1 MKHDLPDPRGFP
13 RVSPESPTDLTGMFD
28 RFAKGVTRFAGSP
41 VMFGMAVLVVLIWAI
56 SGPFMGFSAT
66 WQLIINTGT
75 TIITF
80 LMVFLIQQNQN
91 KDSKAIHVKL
101 DELIVALKEANECL
115 LDVEELDE
123 RQLRKLERY
132 YSVAALKARNGDD
145 DGENGGGSGKAEN
158 KRIDT

>member
-1 MKHDLPDPRGFP
+1 MKNDRPHSESFP
-13 RVSPESPTDLTGMFD
+13 RVSPKEPTDLAGMFD
-28 RFAKGVTRFAGSP
+28 RFSKGVTRFAGSP
-41 VMFGMAVLVVLIWAI
+41 VMFGMAVLVVLIWAV
-56 SGPFMGFSAT
+56 SGPVMGFSET

-101 DELIVALKEANECL
+101 DELIVALRAANECL

-123 RQLRKLERY
+123 KQLRKLERY
-132 YSVAALKARNGDD
+132 YSVAALKARNG
-145 DGENGGGSGKAEN
+145 GENDARDERPTN
-158 KRIDT
+158 T